1 VCGISG
7 FNPGVRWSVAFVAV
21 LAVLIGTRGVN
32 SVAQTTLNGLATGTS
47 IALGALG
54 VALVFGVLRIISFAH
69 GDLLTVAAYLTLAL
83 SSHGGMNFILAAI
96 TAIAVTGVL
105 TAGTE
110 VVLWRPLRN
119 KNAGMLQKLLVG
131 IGLAFVLR
139 GGVQAFAGSEPQR
152 LAVDVTRS
160 LSLPGGIRI
169 GYLQAWAL
177 VIGASALIAMA
188 CILKYSR
195 AGRQLRA
202 LSDNKVLA
210 EASGIDSVRWTMV
223 TWVIAGC
230 AAGLAGVLTASSVGV
245 ITPNFGFMLLLSM
258 FAATILGG
266 IHSAFG
272 ALAGGLLIGLVEEW
286 STMFID
292 PTWKLAM
299 GFAALIVTLIVRPNG
314 ILGKAVLR

>member
-1 VCGISG
+1 MAALK
-7 FNPGVRWSVAFVAV
+7 GVDH
-21 LAVLIGTRGVN
+21 
-32 SVAQTTLNGLATGTS
+32 VAQTMLNGLATGTA

-54 VALVFGVLRIISFAH
+54 VALVFGVLRVISFAH
-69 GDLLTVAAYLTLAL
+69 GDLLTVAAYITLVL
-83 SSHGGMNFILAAI
+83 GTHGGMNLVLAAVV
-96 TAIAVTGVL
+96 AIAATGLL

-139 GGVQAFAGSEPQR
+139 GCVQIFAGSEPQR
-152 LAVDVTRS
+152 LNVDVARS
-160 LSLPGGIRI
+160 LALPGGLRI
-169 GYLQAWAL
+169 GYVQAWAL
-177 VIGASALIAMA
+177 VIGAAALVAMA
-188 CILKYSR
+188 CVLKYSR

-210 EASGIDSVRWTMV
+210 EASGIDSVRWTMI

-286 STMFID
+286 STLFVD

-314 ILGKAVLR
+314 ILGRAVLR